1 MFTVI
6 AIMSLGVLSGY
17 LIRRRN
23 IRGIISSTTTVLIWL
38 LLFVLGIEVG
48 HNKQVIESLGT
59 LGLEALFIAI
69 ISLTGSCVAS
79 WILWRYIVKR
89 RAQ

>member
-6 AIMSLGVLSGY
+6 AIMGLGILFGY
-17 LIRRRN
+17 LIRHKN
-23 IRGIISSTTTVLIWL
+23 IRGIISGATTALIWL

-48 HNKQVIESLGT
+48 HNRQVIESLGT

-69 ISLTGSCVAS
+69 ISLIGSCVAA
-79 WILWRYIVKR
+79 WILWKYIAKR
-89 RAQ
+89 REQ

>member
-6 AIMSLGVLSGY
+6 AIMGLGILFGH

-23 IRGIISSTTTVLIWL
+23 IRGVISVATTVLIWL
-38 LLFVLGIEVG
+38 LLFILGIEVG
-48 HNKQVIESLGT
+48 HNRQVIESLGS

-69 ISLTGSCVAS
+69 VSLLGSCIAA
-79 WILWRYIVKR
+79 WALWRYIVKR
-89 RAQ
+89 KAQ

>member
-6 AIMSLGVLSGY
+6 LIMSIGIMCGY
-17 LIRRRN
+17 FIRKRD
-23 IRGIISSTTTVLIWL
+23 IRPIISGTTTALIWL

-48 HNKQVIESLGT
+48 HNKQVIESLAT
-59 LGLEALFIAI
+59 LGVEALFIAVI
-69 ISLTGSCVAS
+69 CLCGSCIAA

-89 RAQ
+89 RED

>member
-6 AIMSLGVLSGY
+6 AIMGLGILFGY
-17 LIRRRN
+17 LIRHKN
-23 IRGIISSTTTVLIWL
+23 IRGIISGATTALIWL

-48 HNKQVIESLGT
+48 HNRQVIESLGT

-69 ISLTGSCVAS
+69 ISLVGSCIAA
-79 WILWRYIVKR
+79 WILWKYIAKR
-89 RAQ
+89 REQ

>member
-6 AIMSLGVLSGY
+6 AIMGLGILFGY
-17 LIRRRN
+17 LIRHKN
-23 IRGIISSTTTVLIWL
+23 IRGIISGATTALIWL

-48 HNKQVIESLGT
+48 HNRQVIESLGT

-69 ISLTGSCVAS
+69 ISLIGSCIAA
-79 WILWRYIVKR
+79 WILWKYIAKR
-89 RAQ
+89 REQ